1 MAEIQTVQVGSK
13 VSTRIRGRVFRF
25 APKAKRRSEP
35 RSQERR
41 VVCVLDVHAGRLLEH
56 WSLSQACHGPTCQ
69 HKHLT
74 RETVGELV
82 RDGVLRYVPDS
93 GKNVAVYTQ
102 GRTWKGVPSGPERMK
117 VMQLV

>member
-1 MAEIQTVQVGSK
+1 MAEVQVVQLGTK

-25 APKAKRRSEP
+25 APKARRKEP
-35 RSQERR
+35 RKAPERR

-56 WSLSQACHGPTCQ
+56 WSQGQACHGPTCQ
-69 HKHLT
+69 HRHLT
-74 RETVGELV
+74 RETVADLV

-102 GRTWKGVPSGPERMK
+102 GRTWKGVPSGPMRVK